1 MGQKQQNF
9 SMKILLDL
17 KKFIL
22 PNSCELSG
30 EKFIKI
36 DIPSFHGI

>member
-1 MGQKQQNF
+1 MGAEATKFQHARPQKIY
-9 SMKILLDL
+9 SSE
-17 KKFIL
+17 
-22 PNSCELSG
+22 PCELSG